1 MEIGGVTHNNLY
13 IFSLSNINIKTH
25 KIMKRHIA
33 FIVASLIIS
42 TLIFQSCRIHCSAF
56 PEWLCKYAPYEESNT
71 VSFKNENDSVIK
83 LTVTEFYKSEA
94 NSFSRNCKCAC
105 GSDLIVTLKSE
116 QMAITISFS
125 LDEERGNQGV
135 GAIRNMYV
143 NINASGRSYKDD
155 FSGINPYD
163 YGYEQKL
170 GDTIALQNT
179 KDDNFS
185 DMVIVKGKGL
195 AEFYDKE
202 NNCTWR
208 LVE

>member
-1 MEIGGVTHNNLY
+1 
-13 IFSLSNINIKTH
+13 
-25 KIMKRHIA
+25 MKKHIA
-33 FIVASLIIS
+33 YIAVSLIIS
-42 TLIFQSCRIHCSAF
+42 TLIFQSCQIHCSAF
-56 PEWLCKYAPYEESNT
+56 PEWLCKYAPYEEGNT

-83 LTVTEFYKSEA
+83 LKVVEFYKSEA
-94 NSFSRNCKCAC
+94 SSFSRNCKCAC

-125 LDEERGNQGV
+125 LDEDRGNQGV

-143 NINASGRSYKDD
+143 NINASGRFYKDD

-163 YGYEQKL
+163 YGHEQKL

-179 KDDNFS
+179 KDDDFS

-195 AEFYDKE
+195 TKFYDKY

>member
-1 MEIGGVTHNNLY
+1 
-13 IFSLSNINIKTH
+13 
-25 KIMKRHIA
+25 
-33 FIVASLIIS
+33 
-42 TLIFQSCRIHCSAF
+42 
-56 PEWLCKYAPYEESNT
+56 
-71 VSFKNENDSVIK
+71 
-83 LTVTEFYKSEA
+83 
-94 NSFSRNCKCAC
+94 
-105 GSDLIVTLKSE
+105 
-116 QMAITISFS
+116 MAITISFS

-195 AEFYDKE
+195 TEFYDKE

>member
-1 MEIGGVTHNNLY
+1 
-13 IFSLSNINIKTH
+13 
-25 KIMKRHIA
+25 MKRHIA
-33 FIVASLIIS
+33 LIVALLIIS
-42 TLIFQSCRIHCSAF
+42 ALIFQSCRIHCSAF
-56 PEWLCKYAPYEESNT
+56 PEWLCKYAPYEEGNS

-94 NSFSRNCKCAC
+94 HSLSRYCRC
-105 GSDLIVTLKSE
+105 GCEGYMLAVLGSGQMLIE
-116 QMAITISFS
+116 INFN
-125 LDEERGNQGV
+125 LDAKEGKQDV
-135 GAIRNMYV
+135 GAIN
-143 NINASGRSYKDD
+143 NIDVSIKSFDNDIVVVGQSYKDD
-155 FSGINPYD
+155 FTGINPYD
-163 YGYEQKL
+163 YGHEQKL

-185 DMVIVKGKGL
+185 DMVIVKGQGL